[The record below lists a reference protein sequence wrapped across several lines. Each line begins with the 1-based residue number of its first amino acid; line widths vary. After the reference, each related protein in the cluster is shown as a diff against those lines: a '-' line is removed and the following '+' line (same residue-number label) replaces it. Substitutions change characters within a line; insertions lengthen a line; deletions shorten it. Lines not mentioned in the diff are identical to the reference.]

1 MSYLDATGRNAAL
14 LALRRLGAAAV
25 DLLLPPRCI
34 GCGALG
40 ARQGELCAACWGAL
54 HFIQAP
60 LCRCCGLPLPH
71 SVVGEPLCGAC
82 VVAPPPYDRARA
94 ALAYDDASRELVL
107 AFKHRERLAGL
118 DAFAA
123 WMRVAGAELLVDADL
138 VAPVPLHR
146 WRLLSRGFN
155 QAALLAARV
164 SGRGSRACCL
174 DLLVRRRATR
184 SQQGLGGDARLRN
197 VTAAAFAVRR
207 RHRARVDGARVLLV
221 DDVMT
226 TGATVGAC
234 ATVLRRAGATRIDV
248 LCLARVIRAGSG
260 AI

>member
-1 MSYLDATGRNAAL
+1 MSHLDLTGRFAAL
-14 LALRRLGAAAV
+14 AALRRLGAATV

-40 ARQGELCAACWGAL
+40 ARHGELCAACWGAL
-54 HFIQAP
+54 RFIQAP
-60 LCRCCGLPLPH
+60 YCRCCGLPLPH
-71 SVVGEPLCGAC
+71 SAVGEPLCGAC
-82 VVAPPPYDRARA
+82 AAEPPPYDRARA

-118 DAFAA
+118 DLFAA
-123 WMRVAGAELLVDADL
+123 WMRVAGAELLADADL

-146 WRLLSRGFN
+146 WRLLRRGFN

-164 SGRGSRACCL
+164 AGRGSRIYCP
-174 DLLVRRRATR
+174 DLLVRSRATP
-184 SQQGLGGDARLRN
+184 SQQGLGEEARLRN
-197 VTAAAFAVRR
+197 VTAAVFSVRR
-207 RHRARVDGARVLLV
+207 RHRARVDGARVVLV

-234 ATVLRRAGATRIDV
+234 AIVLRRAGAAQIDV
-248 LCLARVIRAGSG
+248 LCLARVIRAGPV